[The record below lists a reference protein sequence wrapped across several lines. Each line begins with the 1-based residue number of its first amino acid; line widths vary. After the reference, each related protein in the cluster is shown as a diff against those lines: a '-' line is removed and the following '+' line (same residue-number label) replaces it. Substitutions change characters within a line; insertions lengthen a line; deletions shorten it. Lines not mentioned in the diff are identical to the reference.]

1 MNVAV
6 TRARRHVAL
15 IGDSATAGAHPFLKR
30 LLEYCE
36 AHGEVRA
43 RFIYLLLLFYYYV
56 INGWWSTARRTGR

>member
-30 LLEYCE
+30 LVEYCE
-36 AHGEVRA
+36 AHGEVSSVYS
-43 RFIYLLLLFYYYV
+43 ILLLFYFISLTIGGV
-56 INGWWSTARRTGR
+56 L

>member
-6 TRARRHVAL
+6 TRARRHVSL

-30 LLEYCE
+30 LVEYCE

-43 RFIYLLLLFYYYV
+43 PFVHLLLLFYFFV
-56 INGWWSTARRTGR
+56 DVWWSIVRGTAR